1 MSELKIVNF
10 RTLHRKIS
18 PFIFLPLLLS
28 ALTGVGYRVGR
39 NWFGLSDEF
48 GEFMMTLHVGEF
60 LGQSLSPVYVLL
72 TGLGLVATIV
82 SGVSMLLKMR
92 KSTAKSVKQNPRSLH
107 RWLSPIFFLPL
118 FVSATTGVIF
128 SFGRSLGLSREQSQ
142 LMLRLHQGSY
152 LGQPLRVVY
161 VLLIGLGL
169 IGLLITGIQMTGIFR
184 RQRAT

>member
-1 MSELKIVNF
+1 MSELKIVDF

-92 KSTAKSVKQNPRSLH
+92 KSTAKSVNL
-107 RWLSPIFFLPL
+107 LSFFYRCL
-118 FVSATTGVIF
+118 
-128 SFGRSLGLSREQSQ
+128 
-142 LMLRLHQGSY
+142 
-152 LGQPLRVVY
+152 
-161 VLLIGLGL
+161 
-169 IGLLITGIQMTGIFR
+169 
-184 RQRAT
+184 